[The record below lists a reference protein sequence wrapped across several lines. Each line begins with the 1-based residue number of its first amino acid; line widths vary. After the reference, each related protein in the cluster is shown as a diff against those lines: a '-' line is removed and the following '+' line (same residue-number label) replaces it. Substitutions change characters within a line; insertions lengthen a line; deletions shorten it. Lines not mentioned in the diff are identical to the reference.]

1 MILITMLDIC
11 HENIVK
17 RIDMENKIVQKIQ
30 NLLELAYD
38 APNDEEGQTA
48 LLMAQ
53 KLMFKHKLSMS
64 DVMAAKI
71 QNNIGETVGTW
82 EYRLPWWQEKLAAI
96 LGKNFRCQTIRRR
109 KMDEGITQVIF
120 FGYRSDTELC
130 TRVYEGAILYLKYR
144 LKRLLPTV
152 TKSRWKDYKKS
163 YLLGFLEGLD
173 HRFRN
178 QVQSSEEYAL
188 MVQVPEEVLE
198 EQRQRMGDL
207 KSRSLKM
214 AFDVDYEAY
223 LSGLEQSK
231 ETKLLSEE
239 LLNGHQI

>member
-1 MILITMLDIC
+1 
-11 HENIVK
+11 
-17 RIDMENKIVQKIQ
+17 MENKIVQKIQ

-53 KLMFKHKLSMS
+53 KLMVKHNLSMS
-64 DVMAAKI
+64 DVTAAKI

-109 KMDEGITQVIF
+109 KVSEGITQVIF
-120 FGYRSDTELC
+120 FGYQSDTELC

-144 LKRLLPTV
+144 LKRLYPTV
-152 TKSRWKDYKKS
+152 KKSRWTDYKKS

-173 HRFRN
+173 HRFRE
-178 QVQSSEEYAL
+178 QVQSSEEFAL

-198 EQRQRMGDL
+198 EQQLRMGDL
-207 KSRSLKM
+207 KTRSLNMTFK
-214 AFDVDYEAY
+214 VDYEAY
-223 LSGLEQSK
+223 LTGLEQAK

-239 LLNGHQI
+239 LLNEYQI

>member
-1 MILITMLDIC
+1 
-11 HENIVK
+11 
-17 RIDMENKIVQKIQ
+17 MESKIIEKVQK
-30 NLLELAYD
+30 LLELAYD

-53 KLMFKHKLSMS
+53 KLMVKHNLSMS
-64 DVMAAKI
+64 DVTTARKI
-71 QNNIGETVGTW
+71 DKIGETVGTW

-96 LGKNFRCQTIRRR
+96 LGENFRCQTVRRR
-109 KMDEGITQVIF
+109 LRDDGITQIIF
-120 FGYRSDTELC
+120 FGYQSDAELC

-207 KSRSLKM
+207 KSRAINITIEL
-214 AFDVDYEAY
+214 DHEAY
-223 LSGLEQSK
+223 VTGLEHAK
-231 ETKLLSEE
+231 ETKLMPEE
-239 LLNGHQI
+239 LLKE